1 MDKILLICL
10 EGKTPK
16 TEEAFFKPVIDNQD
30 IGMLCLDPCSEK
42 NYNEALWK
50 KLISDK
56 LGQLMDILFISF
68 MF

>member
-1 MDKILLICL
+1 MDKVLLICL

-42 NYNEALWK
+42 NYNEAL
-50 KLISDK
+50 
-56 LGQLMDILFISF
+56 
-68 MF
+68 